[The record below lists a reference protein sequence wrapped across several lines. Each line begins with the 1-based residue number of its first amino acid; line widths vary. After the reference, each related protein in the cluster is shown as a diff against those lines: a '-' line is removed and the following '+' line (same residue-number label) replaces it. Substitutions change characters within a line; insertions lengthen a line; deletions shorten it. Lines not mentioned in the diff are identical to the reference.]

1 MTCTRCSRQFGDW
14 EPVWRCPCGGTLRLT
29 GYEVPPSEA
38 RGIWRYLQGLPLDPT
53 RLVSMGEGGTP
64 LIERRVGGRAA
75 WFKLDYLA
83 PTGSYKDRGM
93 AVLVS
98 WLQSAGITRV
108 VEDSSG
114 NAGSSM
120 AAYCAAGGVACDVY
134 VPEYTS
140 AGKCVQIAAYG
151 ARLVRVPGTREDTTR
166 AAERAG
172 EGQEKEKTLFYAS
185 HNWSPWFLHG
195 VKTWFLEVFDALPA
209 VRNVVVPVGQGS
221 IALGARLAMEDLRR
235 QGRLE
240 GLPRIFAVQP
250 LHCDPLARAF
260 DAGLDEPVRIEKR
273 ETAAEGIASAEPVRG
288 DEVLRAVRESDGGF
302 VTVSEAEI
310 WSAHA
315 ELCRAGLYVEP
326 TSAAAAAGW
335 SKLCGAGRVDAAEP
349 TVVYLSGIG
358 LKATDKIAEH
368 HDG

>member
-1 MTCTRCSRQFGDW
+1 MLTCTRCSRRVGDL
-14 EPVWRCPCGGTLRLT
+14 EPVWRCPCGGTLRLE
-29 GYEVPPSEA
+29 YSPAVPA
-38 RGIWRYLQGLPLDPT
+38 AGRGIWRYLRGLPLDPA
-53 RLVSMGEGGTP
+53 RIVSMGEGDTP

-98 WLQSAGITRV
+98 WLRSAGITRV

-140 AGKCVQIAAYG
+140 SGKCVQIAACG

-172 EGQEKEKTLFYAS
+172 QEKGSFYAS

-195 VKTWFLEVFDALPA
+195 VKTWFLESFEALPG

-221 IALGARLAMEDLRR
+221 VALGARLAMEDLRR
-235 QGRLE
+235 WGRLE
-240 GLPRIFAVQP
+240 RLPRIFAVQP
-250 LHCDPLARAF
+250 AHCDPLARAF
-260 DAGLDEPVRIEKR
+260 DAGLEEAVRIEKK

-288 DEVLRAVRESDGGF
+288 AEVLRAVRETDGGF

-310 WSAHA
+310 WSAHS
-315 ELCRAGLYVEP
+315 ELCLAGLYVEP

-335 SKLCGAGRVDAAEP
+335 KKLCDAERIDAAEP
-349 TVVYLSGIG
+349 TAVYLSGIG

-368 HDG
+368 VRPVP

>member
-1 MTCTRCSRQFGDW
+1 MYG
-14 EPVWRCPCGGTLRLT
+14 VWLRS
-29 GYEVPPSEA
+29 V
-38 RGIWRYLQGLPLDPT
+38 
-53 RLVSMGEGGTP
+53 
-64 LIERRVGGRAA
+64 
-75 WFKLDYLA
+75 
-83 PTGSYKDRGM
+83 
-93 AVLVS
+93 
-98 WLQSAGITRV
+98 GITRV

-134 VPEYTS
+134 VPDYTS
-140 AGKCVQIAAYG
+140 SGKCVQIAAYG
-151 ARLVRVPGTREDTTR
+151 ARLVRVTGTREDTTR

-172 EGQEKEKTLFYAS
+172 QEKTFFYAS

-195 VKTWFLEVFDALPA
+195 VKTWFLEVFDALPE

-221 IALGARLAMEDLRR
+221 IALGARIAMEELRR
-235 QGRLE
+235 RGRLE
-240 GLPRIFAVQP
+240 HLPRILAVQP
-250 LHCDPLARAF
+250 AHCDPLARAF
-260 DAGLDEPVRIEKR
+260 DAGLDEAVRIEKK

-288 DEVLRAVRESDGGF
+288 AEVLRAVRDTGGGF
-302 VTVSEAEI
+302 VVVSEPEI

-315 ELCRAGLYVEP
+315 DLCRAGLYVEP

-335 SKLCGAGRVDAAEP
+335 RRLCDAGRIDAQDP

-368 HDG
+368 VP

>member
-1 MTCTRCSRQFGDW
+1 MLSCMRCSRQFGDR
-14 EPVWRCPCGGTLRLT
+14 EIVWRCPCGGTLRLS
-29 GYEVPPSEA
+29 GYGAAPSDG
-38 RGIWRYLQGLPLDPT
+38 RGIWRYLRGLPLDAS
-53 RLVSMGEGGTP
+53 RIVSMGEGDTP
-64 LIERRVGGRAA
+64 LIECRFGGRAA

-98 WLQSAGITRV
+98 WLRSAGVTHV

-120 AAYCAAGGVACDVY
+120 AAYCAAGGIACDVY
-134 VPEYTS
+134 VPDYTS
-140 AGKCVQIAAYG
+140 SGKCVQIEAYG

-172 EGQEKEKTLFYAS
+172 QERTSFYAS
-185 HNWSPWFLHG
+185 HNWSPWFLQG
-195 VKTWFLEVFDALPA
+195 IKTWFLEVFDALPE

-221 IALGARLAMEDLRR
+221 IPLGARLAMEELRAA
-235 QGRLE
+235 GRLE
-240 GLPRIFAVQP
+240 RLPRILAVQP
-250 LHCDPLARAF
+250 AHCDPLARAF
-260 DAGLDEPVRIEKR
+260 EAGLDEPVRIEKK

-288 DEVLRAVRESDGGF
+288 AEVLRAVRETDGGF

-310 WSAHA
+310 WSAHSS
-315 ELCRAGLYVEP
+315 LCHAGLYVEP

-335 SKLCGAGRVDAAEP
+335 DKLCGAGRIDAAEP

-358 LKATDKIAEH
+358 LKATDKIAGH
-368 HDG
+368 VQ

>member
-1 MTCTRCSRQFGDW
+1 MLTCQRCLRNFGDR
-14 EPVWRCPCGGTLRLT
+14 EPVWCCPCGGTLQLKDCT
-29 GYEVPPSEA
+29 PSA
-38 RGIWRYLQGLPLDPT
+38 VDRRGIWRYLGGLPIEPEHI
-53 RLVSMGEGGTP
+53 VSMGEGDTP
-64 LIERRVGGRAA
+64 LIERAVGGRSA

-93 AVLVS
+93 SVLVS
-98 WLQSAGITRV
+98 WLRSAGITRV

-134 VPEYTS
+134 VPDYTS
-140 AGKCVQIAAYG
+140 SGKCVQIAAYG

-172 EGQEKEKTLFYAS
+172 ASCFYAS

-195 VKTWFLEVFDALPA
+195 IKTWFLEVFDVLPE

-221 IALGARLAMEDLRR
+221 VALGARLAMEELRKT
-235 QGRLE
+235 GHLE
-240 GLPRIFAVQP
+240 RLPRIFAVQP
-250 LHCDPLARAF
+250 AHCDPLARAF
-260 DAGLDEPVRIEKR
+260 EAGLEDPVPIEK
-273 ETAAEGIASAEPVRG
+273 EDTAAEGIASAEPVRG
-288 DEVLRAVRESDGGF
+288 TEVLRAVRDTGGGF
-302 VTVSEAEI
+302 ATVSEPEI

-315 ELCRAGLYVEP
+315 DLCRAGLYVEP

-335 SKLCGAGRVDAAEP
+335 RKLCDAGRIDAVEP

-368 HDG
+368 TR